1 MKAARLFA
9 VMAVVA
15 AIGALAWAGPA
26 AATTPIAGKVTN
38 QSAQPLAGIE
48 VCAVVFAPYRETCAQ
63 TDVAGE
69 YSIPGTGPGYKVH
82 FYDPD
87 GVAPSRSP
95 QWYPGVPHPEEG
107 EAVTEAEITAGIDA
121 AMTPGAEISGT
132 VVGSSLGGAPLAG
145 IKVCP
150 DPTTVPAGEVAICD
164 ETGANGRFVLS
175 DLGAGAYTLVF
186 DPGEGINYQPK
197 TFTTPPLSSG
207 FAVEA
212 EIPLKRGVEFEGHLT
227 DGTTGLPVEP
237 FGGPGST
244 PTVCALEAFTE
255 ERVKCVPVGA
265 GGEYALAGLPTGSYV
280 LVFAEDL
287 KEDGVVVSSDGYVRQ
302 YYDDKSNLEE
312 ALVFLIEAGAVK
324 TGADA
329 TLVRGEEIWP
339 EEEEETTWEL
349 ISEESIIPVGI
360 GGGETISTP
369 NQFVGAPAA
378 TPPPFAMPPHG
389 PKLPMVVTCKK
400 GFHRVTKSGQSR
412 CVEIKKPRK
421 HSPKK
426 HHAKKAAHR

>member
-1 MKAARLFA
+1 MKVARLFA
-9 VMAVVA
+9 VMLVVA
-15 AIGALAWAGPA
+15 ATGALAWAGPA

-38 QSAQPLAGIE
+38 QTAQPLAGIK

-63 TDVAGE
+63 TDVASG

-87 GVAPSRSP
+87 GIAPSRAP
-95 QWYPGVPHPEEG
+95 QWYPGVPRPEEG
-107 EAVTEAEITAGIDA
+107 EVVTEAEITAGIDA
-121 AMTPGAEISGT
+121 VMTPGAEVSGT

-186 DPGEGINYQPK
+186 EPGDGINYQPK
-197 TFTTPPLSSG
+197 AFTTPPLSSG
-207 FAVEA
+207 LAVEA

-227 DGTTGLPVEP
+227 DGTTGLAVEP
-237 FGGPGST
+237 FGVPGST
-244 PTVCALEAFTE
+244 PTVCALESWSE
-255 ERVKCVPVGA
+255 EVVKCVPVGA
-265 GGEYALAGLPTGSYV
+265 GGEYALAGLSPGSYV
-280 LVFAEDL
+280 LVFGMNV

-302 YYDDKSNLEE
+302 YYNDKSNFEE
-312 ALVFLIEAGAVK
+312 ALVFLIEAGAVR
-324 TGADA
+324 TGTDA

-339 EEEEETTWEL
+339 EEEEAPWEV
-349 ISEESIIPVGI
+349 ISEESINPVGI
-360 GGGETISTP
+360 GGGETIFTP
-369 NQFVGAPAA
+369 NQFVGVPAPTPPPLA
-378 TPPPFAMPPHG
+378 TPPHG
-389 PKLPMVVTCKK
+389 SGRPKIACKK

-412 CVEIKKPRK
+412 CVKIKTKPKK
-421 HSPKK
+421 HRPVK